1 MSFETYFKA
10 SSYAMI
16 SCAMLALMLAGGL
29 HFGLGLAFVA
39 VVIVAWN
46 VEETRWQL
54 SERIGLVIVLI
65 SIPLFFLDWQYQ
77 RSVGEIRE
85 RLGVNALAHLITFLA
100 AVKLLQVKSNRDWV
114 FLYLISFFEVLLAA
128 GLSLSPIFLLSLGLY
143 LPCAISTVIAFEIR
157 KARRSVTLVQTRL
170 LVPPDARVFR
180 RLTGVAGKRNV
191 AVRRLPLVAC
201 GLIVLIIVLALP
213 LFLVAPRA
221 GSPGITRS
229 GGGLSNMIGFSESVS
244 LGTIGELKRN
254 DEIVMRVRI
263 DDPGAL
269 NVADLKWRGIA
280 LDEFN
285 GRTWKKSVE
294 ARQFQQKVSERGFF
308 QLGTT
313 NAFHALTTQTV
324 FLEPMDSPVLFAAPR
339 ALAIQA
345 TQGDLPY
352 VRVDGEGALQTRHHD
367 FDRLIYRAFS
377 DVRDPNIE
385 ALRLDFQPY
394 SDLKDRYLQLPPSL
408 NPRVRAYARA
418 IVQNAGAR
426 NRYDAAKAFESYF
439 RDNFGYTLQMTAGG
453 EDPLSDFLFRVKA
466 GHCEYFSTAMAVML
480 RSEGIAA
487 RVVNGF
493 LPGEYNETADV
504 FTVRQSDAHSWVE
517 VYFPASNA
525 WVTFDPT
532 PAAGRVEPQHA
543 GFTAALGKY
552 AEAFELLWFQYVVG
566 YDRQEQRTL
575 ATSLHNQASRYQY
588 AIAKAFDRAQRVL
601 WPLWQQ
607 PLWALLLLGL
617 LIAIGLLLFRIKR
630 HGWLGWRSET
640 RRVVSA
646 RSAIEFYERMT
657 RMLAARGI
665 NRAPDQTPLEF
676 ATSTGVSEAVI
687 ITAAYNRVRFGAE
700 ELSSSELRQIETFL
714 SKAEQEEKQSK

>member
-1 MSFETYFKA
+1 MRFETYFRA

-16 SCAMLALMLAGGL
+16 SCAMLALLLAGGL
-29 HFGLGLAFVA
+29 HFGLALAFVA
-39 VVIVAWN
+39 VVVIAWK
-46 VEETRWQL
+46 VEGTRWQL

-65 SIPLFFLDWQYQ
+65 SIPLFFLDWKYQ
-77 RSVGEIRE
+77 QSLGEIRE
-85 RLGVNALAHLITFLA
+85 RLGVSALAHLITFLS

-128 GLSLSPIFLLSLGLY
+128 GLSLSPLFLLSLGLY
-143 LPCAISTVIAFEIR
+143 LPCAISTVIAFEIL
-157 KARRSVTLVQTRL
+157 KARRSVTLVETRL

-180 RLTGVAGKRNV
+180 RLTGIAGKRNV
-191 AVRRLPLVAC
+191 AVRRLPLIAC
-201 GLIVLIIVLALP
+201 GLIVLIVILALP

-229 GGGLSNMIGFSESVS
+229 GGGLSNLIGFSESVS

-263 DDPGAL
+263 EDPGAI

-285 GRTWKKSVE
+285 GKSWKKSPE
-294 ARQFQQKVSERGFF
+294 ARRFQQKVSERGFF

-313 NAFHALTTQTV
+313 DAVHALTTQTI
-324 FLEPMDSPVLFAAPR
+324 FLEPMDSPVLFAAAR
-339 ALAIQA
+339 ALAVQS

-352 VRVDGEGALQTRHHD
+352 LRVDSEGALQTRHHD
-367 FDRLIYRAFS
+367 FDRLIYKAFS
-377 DVRDPNIE
+377 DVRDPDVA
-385 ALRLDFQPY
+385 ALRLDSQAYPDSF
-394 SDLKDRYLQLPPSL
+394 DRYRQLPPAL
-408 NPRVRAYARA
+408 DPRVRAYARS
-418 IVQNAGAR
+418 IVQSAGAR
-426 NRYDAAKAFESYF
+426 NRYDIAKAFESHF
-439 RDNFGYTLQMTAGG
+439 REKFGYTLQMTAGG
-453 EDPLSDFLFRVKA
+453 ADPLADFLFRVKA

-517 VYFPASNA
+517 VYFPETSA

-532 PAAGRVEPQHA
+532 PAAGRIEPQHA

-588 AIAKAFDRAQRVL
+588 TIAKGFDRVQRML
-601 WPLWQQ
+601 WPLWRQ
-607 PLWALLLLGL
+607 PLWTLALLTLLVAIALLLLRIKRLGWT
-617 LIAIGLLLFRIKR
+617 GFRIK
-630 HGWLGWRSET
+630 T
-640 RRVVSA
+640 RRMDST
-646 RSAIEFYERMT
+646 RSAIEFYERLT
-657 RMLAARGI
+657 NILAERGI
-665 NRAPDQTPLEF
+665 KRAPDQTPLEF
-676 ATSTGVSEAVI
+676 AASTGVSEALI
-687 ITAAYNRVRFGAE
+687 ITGAYNRVRFGAE
-700 ELSSSELRQIETFL
+700 QLSAQETKQIEEL
-714 SKAEQEEKQSK
+714 LARSEKGE